1 MKDESTKKEDDDTIP
16 EYTREQLGKGVRGKY
31 LEQFR
36 AGHNLVLLKP
46 EISRVFPNDAAVN
59 DALGSLI
66 AIARQSVKVSAAK
79 DDSPE

>member
-1 MKDESTKKEDDDTIP
+1 MNEENRDELREEYDP
-16 EYTREQLGKGVRGKY
+16 ELLRKGVRGKY
-31 LEQFR
+31 LERFR

-66 AIARQSVKVSAAK
+66 AIARQSVKASAAK
-79 DDSPE
+79 DDPRE